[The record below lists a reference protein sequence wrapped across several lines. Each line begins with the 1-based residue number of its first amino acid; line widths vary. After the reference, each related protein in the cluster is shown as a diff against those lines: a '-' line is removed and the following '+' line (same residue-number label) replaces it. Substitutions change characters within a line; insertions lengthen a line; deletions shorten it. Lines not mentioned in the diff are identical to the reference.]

1 MHKND
6 QRPMSLENLPNYVKS
21 LKENGSTGGSC
32 VVDMGVIEQPKSNKW
47 LKRIVAASLLMTTI
61 FGIAVYNSTPEQ
73 FTVIVDVEQ
82 DNPIQ
87 AISKM
92 VEDNQ
97 GEVVAVKQKEGST
110 YEVKVST
117 RRSKK
122 AFMEQM
128 KNEHTKNATR

>member
-1 MHKND
+1 MND
-6 QRPMSLENLPNYVKS
+6 QKPMSLEDLPNYVKS
-21 LKENGSTGGSC
+21 LKEKGSTGGSC
-32 VVDMGVIEQPKSNKW
+32 VVEMGVIEQPSNKW
-47 LKRIVAASLLMTTI
+47 LKRIVAASLLLTMTFATI
-61 FGIAVYNSTPEQ
+61 VFYNSKPEQ
-73 FTVIVDVEQ
+73 FTVIVDIKQ

-92 VEDNQ
+92 VTDNQ
-97 GEVVAVKQKEGST
+97 GEVVSVKQKEGST

-128 KNEHTKNATR
+128 KR